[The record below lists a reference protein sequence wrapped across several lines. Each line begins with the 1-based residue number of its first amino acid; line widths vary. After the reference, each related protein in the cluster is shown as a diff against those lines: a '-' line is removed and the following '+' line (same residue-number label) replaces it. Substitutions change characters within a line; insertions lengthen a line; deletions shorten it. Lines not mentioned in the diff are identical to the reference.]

1 MYVRD
6 PITYCFTKEHGV
18 PDKEIRKIQYEYHT
32 RQHDPQL
39 RREKIFHVRKKRND
53 CTTNDKSKYLL

>member
-39 RREKIFHVRKKRND
+39 RREKPFKILRLCRDRV
-53 CTTNDKSKYLL
+53 